1 MGNAR
6 SAAQK
11 AHLAS
16 PQLDLLALAL
26 SGKKAGFE
34 KVISMIDAM
43 VGNLHKE
50 QDDDDKLKDYCA
62 SSLDKA
68 EDKAKTLG
76 NSIADS
82 ETAIAEMTGAI
93 EELTNEIAA
102 LTAGV
107 AALDKSVAEATALRK
122 EENTDFKQL
131 MSDDTTAKELL
142 LFAKNRLNKFYNP
155 KLYKPPPKRE
165 LTGEER
171 ITVNLGGTVTTPAPS
186 GIAGTGIGAA
196 FVQTSSIVAPPP
208 PPETFG
214 AYSRKDEE
222 GNGVIS
228 MIDLLV
234 ADLDKEMQ
242 EAGVNEKNS
251 QEEYETM
258 MRESAAK
265 RAADS
270 KSITDMSAEKAAT
283 EESLQ
288 AETDTKADTTG
299 EHMNTMKNI
308 ASLHAECDWLVKY
321 YDVRKQARAG
331 EVEALQNAKAVLSG
345 ASYSLVQQGRL
356 RGQITRHA

>member
-1 MGNAR
+1 
-6 SAAQK
+6 
-11 AHLAS
+11 
-16 PQLDLLALAL
+16 
-26 SGKKAGFE
+26 
-34 KVISMIDAM
+34 M

-62 SSLDKA
+62 SRLDKA

-82 ETAIAEMTGAI
+82 ETAIAEMQGAI

-131 MSDDTTAKELL
+131 MSDDSTAKELL

-165 LTGEER
+165 LTAQER
-171 ITVNLGGTVTTPAPS
+171 LTVKLGGTVTTPAPG
-186 GIAGTGIGAA
+186 GIADTGIGAS
-196 FVQTSSIVAPPP
+196 FVQLSSRAAPPP

-214 AYSRKDEE
+214 PYQKKTET
-222 GNGVIS
+222 GNGVIA

-234 ADLDKEMQ
+234 KDLDKEMQ
-242 EAGVNEKNS
+242 EADVNEKHA
-251 QEEYETM
+251 QQEYEGM
-258 MRESAAK
+258 MADSAAK

-270 KSITDMSAEKAAT
+270 KSITDKNSEKAST

-288 AETDTKADTTG
+288 NEQEAKADATG
-299 EHMNTMKNI
+299 EHMNTMKEI
-308 ASLHAECDWLVKY
+308 SSLHGECDWLLKY
-321 YDVRKQARAG
+321 FDVRKQARAD
-331 EVEALQNAKAVLSG
+331 EVDSLNNAKAVLNG
-345 ASYSLVQQGRL
+345 A
-356 RGQITRHA
+356 